1 MSKFSL
7 CRVVA
12 EVNRWDITERY
23 ITAAVTL
30 TVVQMLSRDVSSA
43 LSSCIHQSPWYEN
56 AKPFPYHM
64 HYLYLPHQAIHS
76 RDTLWFNLKQF
87 K

>member
-7 CRVVA
+7 CRVVT
-12 EVNRWDITERY
+12 EVNRWDITECY

-30 TVVQMLSRDVSSA
+30 TVIQMLSRDVSSP
-43 LSSCIHQSPWYEN
+43 LSSLWYEN
-56 AKPFPYHM
+56 AKPFSYHI

-76 RDTLWFNLKQF
+76 RDTLWFNLKQI